1 MEDTVAHLVYDDPL
15 LYAVDTGNNRI
26 LAIDTSTGVIGSPLS
41 LNDDGL
47 GRDKFNYLDTVDFW
61 VAVDTAAAGMTEPAG
76 MELHDGVMYVTD
88 HAQGFVYAFD
98 LATGALLDSLDLGVG
113 AGALQGM
120 GIQDDGTLWFTNEQ
134 TDEVFR
140 LVSKLGAIGG
150 GHRFPVD
157 VRPKGPTGGP
167 MNRLA
172 LPLLLI
178 LAPAC
183 SGDDGDDKFDTG
195 LSDSDA
201 DHTSGSSGGFT
212 NVDTHAGW
220 LATSSTGLT
229 YFEPGDPSQSYAFL
243 KITGDQGS
251 VAGGAG
257 ARMPTNGFLAQPEID
272 LIEAWI
278 LDGCQP

>member
-1 MEDTVAHLVYDDPL
+1 
-15 LYAVDTGNNRI
+15 
-26 LAIDTSTGVIGSPLS
+26 
-41 LNDDGL
+41 
-47 GRDKFNYLDTVDFW
+47 
-61 VAVDTAAAGMTEPAG
+61 
-76 MELHDGVMYVTD
+76 
-88 HAQGFVYAFD
+88 
-98 LATGALLDSLDLGVG
+98 
-113 AGALQGM
+113 
-120 GIQDDGTLWFTNEQ
+120 
-134 TDEVFR
+134 
-140 LVSKLGAIGG
+140 
-150 GHRFPVD
+150 
-157 VRPKGPTGGP
+157 